1 VEKIRKE
8 RQSILVVDS
17 GDLFFDH
24 LVNMN
29 PERAL
34 KKARLIG
41 RAYRR
46 MDASAVNVGDLD
58 LVQGVDFL
66 RSEFSQGL
74 PLISANLFDPSSK
87 SPIFPPFV
95 IREISGMRVAFLGL
109 LPPESAPAISAAIRK
124 ANEGKILIR
133 DPVEAGRETLQKLR
147 GQADLVVLLSDLGLS
162 SDQIVAGTIPGIH
175 FILGGHEGRLVVH
188 PTLQAGAYLMQS
200 SARGMYVGKLHLA
213 VENPAFPFEDK
224 EKGESIQ
231 AQMRNIERNLQAL
244 RGQRERQPSKEIDH
258 GIELWNQRK
267 AKLQKELASSASD
280 SPTIKRNLFDWSLVP
295 LEMPLPE
302 DEEVRRWIGEARI
315 NVD

>member
-1 VEKIRKE
+1 MEKIRNE

-74 PLISANLFDPSSK
+74 PLVSANLLDPSSK

-109 LPPESAPAISAAIRK
+109 LAPESGPAISAAIRK

-133 DPVEAGRETLQKLR
+133 DPLEAGRETLHKLQ

-162 SDQIVAGTIPGIH
+162 RDQIVAGTIPGIH

-188 PTLQAGAYLMQS
+188 PTLQGRAYLMQS
-200 SARGMYVGKLHLA
+200 SAKGMYVGKLQLA
-213 VENPAFPFEDK
+213 VDNPVFPFEDK

-231 AQMRNIERNLQAL
+231 AQMRNIERHLQAL

-267 AKLQKELASSASD
+267 EKLQEKLASSSSE
-280 SPTIKRNLFDWSLVP
+280 SPIKKNLFDWSLVP

-302 DEEVRRWIGEARI
+302 DEEVQRWIGEARI

>member
-1 VEKIRKE
+1 MEKIRKE

-24 LVNMN
+24 LVNMD

-46 MDASAVNVGDLD
+46 MDASAINVGDLD

-74 PLISANLFDPSSK
+74 PLISANLLDPSSK
-87 SPIFPPFV
+87 SPIFPPYV
-95 IREISGMRVAFLGL
+95 IREIAGMRVAFLGL
-109 LPPESAPAISAAIRK
+109 LSPESGPAISAAIRK

-133 DPVEAGRETLQKLR
+133 DPVEAGRETLQKLQ

-162 SDQIVAGTIPGIH
+162 RDQIVAGTIPGIH

-188 PTLQAGAYLMQS
+188 PTPQGGAYLMQS
-200 SARGMYVGKLHLA
+200 SAKGLYMGKLQLA
-213 VENPAFPFEDK
+213 VENPAFPFEDR

-244 RGQRERQPSKEIDH
+244 RRQRERQPSKEIDQ

-267 AKLQKELASSASD
+267 EKLQEKLASSSSE
-280 SPTIKRNLFDWSLVP
+280 SPTKRNLFDWSLVP

-302 DEEVRRWIGEARI
+302 DEEVQRWIGEARI

>member
-1 VEKIRKE
+1 VEKIRNE

-24 LVNMN
+24 LVNMD
-29 PERAL
+29 PGRAL

-74 PLISANLFDPSSK
+74 PLISANLLDPSSK

-95 IREISGMRVAFLGL
+95 IREISGMRVAFFGL
-109 LPPESAPAISAAIRK
+109 LPPESGPAISAAIRK

-133 DPVEAGRETLQKLR
+133 DPVEAGRETLHKLQGR
-147 GQADLVVLLSDLGLS
+147 ADLVVLLSDLGLS
-162 SDQIVAGTIPGIH
+162 RDQIVAGTIPGIH

-188 PTLQAGAYLMQS
+188 PTLQGGAYLMQS
-200 SARGMYVGKLHLA
+200 SARGMYVGKLDLA

-231 AQMRNIERNLQAL
+231 AEMRNIERHLQAL
-244 RGQRERQPSKEIDH
+244 RRQRERQPSKEVDH

-267 AKLQKELASSASD
+267 AKLQEKLASSSRE
-280 SPTIKRNLFDWSLVP
+280 SPIKRNLFDWSLVP

-302 DEEVRRWIGEARI
+302 DEEVQRWIGEARI